1 MTTSSLQP
9 VASAV
14 VTGAASGIG
23 RAVAE
28 QLVDR
33 GVGVSLVDLASMDEL
48 ARELTNRGGVV
59 TAIRGDTGDR
69 STMREAV
76 AGAQAIAPLDVA
88 ILNAG
93 LLTGESDVTKIEDR
107 RFDQVVSANVAGVF
121 RGVSEFLAAVG
132 DRPGRVVVTSSSVGL
147 VPAPHDPLYSMT
159 KHAVIGF
166 VRSLALNPELARV
179 RINCICPNGVDT
191 PMLGETLKTGRAL
204 LSSNDVAS
212 RILEILESEETG
224 QAWVCTPSKFE
235 PFSFS
240 PNPGYSFPTFS
251 PVG

>member
-1 MTTSSLQP
+1 MSTSARRPL
-9 VASAV
+9 ASAV

-23 RAVAE
+23 RSVAE

-33 GVGVSLVDLASMDEL
+33 GVGVSLVDLAPMDEL
-48 ARELTNRGGVV
+48 ARELTDRGGVV
-59 TAIRGDTGDR
+59 AVVQGDTGDR
-69 STMREAV
+69 STMREAID
-76 AGAQAIAPLDVA
+76 AAQVIAPVNIA

-121 RGVSEFLAAVG
+121 RGVAEFLAAVG
-132 DRPGRVVVTSSSVGL
+132 EGPGRIVVTSSSVGL

-166 VRSLALNPELARV
+166 VRSLALNPGLSRV

-191 PMLGETLKTGRAL
+191 PMLGEALKAGRSL
-204 LSSNDVAS
+204 LSSGDVAS
-212 RILEILESEETG
+212 RILEILESDETG

-235 PFSFS
+235 PFSFA

-251 PVG
+251 AAG